1 MAGLALVFLCL
12 TVYVPGLHSIPPVDR
27 DEARFAQA
35 SRQMFE
41 SVAGIP
47 GELDTDAQSD
57 GLHSGGLIVPMVGNK
72 PRLGKPPLIYWIQS
86 ASAALFTAGH
96 PLRDAIWMYRVP
108 SLLAALATVLIT
120 WRLGCSMF
128 DPRAGLLGAALLA
141 VAPVFAWEAHQ
152 ARADQLLVACTTLA
166 MWALWEIHRAHR
178 VTARW
183 PLVLWLA
190 VAAGILTKGPITPM
204 VVVLTA
210 LAVSLVSRRWSWLRR
225 TRPVMG
231 VVLTAVLVLPWVVAV
246 AGRVGWQP
254 YLDTILNETLGRAG
268 AAREGHWGPPGYHI
282 LLLPLLFWPGSMLT
296 GVAIVRACR
305 RGLTIH
311 PHARARSHIARLA
324 SWLGALRPAR
334 GAEFFCIAWIVPAWL
349 VFELVTTKLPH
360 YTMPL
365 YPPIALLTARAVL
378 AAALPGAST
387 GIARYGYRI
396 WIALGVA
403 LGVAAPLTIAL
414 LGRLPTSRDSLML
427 AAAVVCCLVTIALL
441 FRAARFIRAREFLGA
456 QVAGL
461 LAMVVSL
468 VLVLGFVL
476 PRAHFAFMTP
486 RIAQATRD
494 ADPAGTRP
502 VAIVAYHE
510 DSLVFAT
517 RGRIQLIDHG
527 AVEGWLADNPA
538 GLLWAPR
545 DWAAQRHADPA
556 SRLSHY
562 VPSSTVTGFNYSRG
576 RKQAVQLYTP
586 P

>member
-1 MAGLALVFLCL
+1 
-12 TVYVPGLHSIPPVDR
+12 
-27 DEARFAQA
+27 
-35 SRQMFE
+35 MFE

-47 GELDTDAQSD
+47 GGSGADAQSD
-57 GLHSGGLIVPMVGNK
+57 GPHSGGLIVPMVGGK
-72 PRLGKPPLIYWIQS
+72 PRLSKPPLIYWVQS
-86 ASAALFTAGH
+86 ASAAVFTAGH

-108 SLLAALATVLIT
+108 SLLAAIATVLIT
-120 WRLGCSMF
+120 WRLGCAMF
-128 DPRAGLLGAALLA
+128 DPRAGWLGAALLA

-152 ARADQLLVACTTLA
+152 ARADQLLLACTTLA
-166 MWALWEIHRAHR
+166 MWALWEIHRAQR

-190 VAAGILTKGPITPM
+190 IAAGILTKGPITPM

-210 LAVSLVSRRWSWLRR
+210 VTLSLIARRWSWLWQ

-231 VVLTAVLVLPWVVAV
+231 VVLTAVLILPWVVAV

-254 YLDTILNETLGRAG
+254 YLDTILDETLGRAG
-268 AAREGHWGPPGYHI
+268 AAREGHWGPPGYH
-282 LLLPLLFWPGSMLT
+282 LVLLPLLFWPGSMLT
-296 GVAIVRACR
+296 GVAIARGCR
-305 RGLTIH
+305 RGFTVR
-311 PHARARSHIARLA
+311 ARAPGRSRFARFA

-387 GIARYGYRI
+387 RAARHGYRI

-403 LGVAAPLTIAL
+403 LGVTAPLTIAL
-414 LGRLPTSRDSLML
+414 LGRLPASRAPLVL
-427 AAAVVCCLVTIALL
+427 AAAVVCSLVTIVLL
-441 FRAARFIRAREFLGA
+441 FRAARFIRAREFLSA
-456 QVAGL
+456 QAAGL
-461 LAMVVSL
+461 LAMIVSL
-468 VLVLGFVL
+468 VLVLGLGL
-476 PRAHFAFMTP
+476 PRAHFVFMTP
-486 RIAQATRD
+486 RIMQATRE

-502 VAIVAYHE
+502 LAIVDYHE

-517 RGRIQLIDHG
+517 RGRIQLIDRG

-538 GLLWAPR
+538 GLLWVPG
-545 DWAAQRHADPA
+545 DFGDQRHADPG

-562 VPSSTVTGFNYSRG
+562 IPASTVVGFNYSRG
-576 RKQAVQLYTP
+576 RKQTVRLYTP